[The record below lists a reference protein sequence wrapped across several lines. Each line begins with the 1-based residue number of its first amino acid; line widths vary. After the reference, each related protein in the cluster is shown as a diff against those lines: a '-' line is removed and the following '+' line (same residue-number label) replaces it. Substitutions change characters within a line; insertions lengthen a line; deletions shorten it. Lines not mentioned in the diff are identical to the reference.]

1 LALFWKDLVL
11 AGILIYAPLQSSWVR
26 SIRDKMGRISGFDS
40 YQRTY
45 NQCSHPPFNLARSAA
60 STLNLAERSGH
71 LVPPFIWGQAPK
83 TPASLRSK
91 YSSTDQA
98 SSPPRTASTAVAPG
112 GPAERHLE
120 PLCKAQGLPRQRY
133 EIDRSVTS

>member
-1 LALFWKDLVL
+1 VLALFWKDLVL
-11 AGILIYAPLQSSWVR
+11 AGILIYAPLQSSWGR
-26 SIRDKMGRISGFDS
+26 MAREKMGRISGFDS
-40 YQRTY
+40 YQRDY
-45 NQCSHPPFNLARSAA
+45 NQCSHSPPSSILPNAADTSSPLFYRGKPPNPRPRCARS
-60 STLNLAERSGH
+60 
-71 LVPPFIWGQAPK
+71 I
-83 TPASLRSK
+83 
-91 YSSTDQA
+91 SSTDQA